1 MHPLLPRF
9 VGRRRRA
16 PALPPGTRVYAI
28 GDVHGEA
35 LLLSRL
41 LARIEEDNAVRGP
54 ADTAI
59 VLIGDVIDR
68 GPFGAELATA
78 LSRLADPRFTVLKGN
93 HEAAL
98 VAAWD
103 GDEEAAIH
111 WLRHGGGATLA
122 GFLGGPSP
130 SIDDDPTVIWTSI
143 RRAIPLSVINWMREL
158 PLTLT
163 LGDYLFVHAGIRPG
177 VALDRQHPADL
188 LRIREPFLS
197 SPRSHG
203 RVIVHGHSKT
213 DGTIDRRENRIGI
226 DTGAYETGILTA
238 LGLEGEEQWQVSVGA
253 DEVALAA

>member
-1 MHPLLPRF
+1 MPPLLPRF

-16 PALPPGTRVYAI
+16 PALPAGTRVYAI

-41 LARIEEDNAVRGP
+41 LARIEADNAARGP
-54 ADTAI
+54 SDTAI
-59 VLIGDVIDR
+59 VLVGDVIDR

-78 LSRLADPRFTVLKGN
+78 LSRLTDPRFTVLKGN
-93 HEAAL
+93 HEAAM

-111 WLRHGGGATLA
+111 WLRYGGDATLA
-122 GFLGGPSP
+122 GFLGAPAP
-130 SIDDDPTVIWTSI
+130 SIDDEPAHIWSTI
-143 RRAIPLSVINWMREL
+143 RRAVPLGVINWMREL

-177 VALDRQHPADL
+177 IAIDRQHPADL

-197 SPRSHG
+197 SPRAHG
-203 RVIVHGHSKT
+203 RIVVHGHSKT
-213 DGTIDRRENRIGI
+213 GGEIDRRDNRIGI
-226 DTGAYETGILTA
+226 DTGAYDTGILTA
-238 LGLEGEEQWQVSVGA
+238 LGLERDEQWTLSVGA